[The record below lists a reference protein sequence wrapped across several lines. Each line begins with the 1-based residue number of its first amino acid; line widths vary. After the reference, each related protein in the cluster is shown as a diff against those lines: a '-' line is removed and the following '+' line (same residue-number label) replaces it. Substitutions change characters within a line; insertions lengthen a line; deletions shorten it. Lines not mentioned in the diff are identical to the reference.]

1 MNLRTSFLVFV
12 IASHSVSA
20 DSPSPPHCSDQ
31 AIESSEL
38 KRNVSNTSLEGFER
52 LQAGMARASV
62 IAIVGNPT
70 YQCGSGIAYD
80 VYVLGDGREIW
91 IAYPSGTTG
100 WASVKNA
107 DGTKGP
113 VIFSGPVED

>member
-1 MNLRTSFLVFV
+1 MRTLFLVFV
-12 IASHSVSA
+12 IASHSVLA
-20 DSPSPPHCSDQ
+20 DSPQPPHCFDQ
-31 AIESSEL
+31 SNESSEL
-38 KRNVSNTSLEGFER
+38 KKNVSNTSLEGFER

-80 VYVLGDGREIW
+80 VYVLRDGREIS
-91 IAYPSGTTG
+91 IAYPDGTTG
-100 WASVKNA
+100 WASVTNA
-107 DGTKGP
+107 DGTKGA